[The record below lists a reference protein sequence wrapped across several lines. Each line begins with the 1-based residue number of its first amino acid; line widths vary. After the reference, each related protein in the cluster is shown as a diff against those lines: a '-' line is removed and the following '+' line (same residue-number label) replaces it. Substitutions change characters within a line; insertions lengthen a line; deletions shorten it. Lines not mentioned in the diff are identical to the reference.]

1 MEGKWGVGGVIEGWI
16 DRRIGVSTA
25 GGMNGG
31 RDILEHTEITNLRS
45 DYDNPLFVVH

>member
-1 MEGKWGVGGVIEGWI
+1 MEGKWRVGGVIEGWI
-16 DRRIGVSTA
+16 DRRIGGSTA

-31 RDILEHTEITNLRS
+31 RAILEYTEIPSLRS